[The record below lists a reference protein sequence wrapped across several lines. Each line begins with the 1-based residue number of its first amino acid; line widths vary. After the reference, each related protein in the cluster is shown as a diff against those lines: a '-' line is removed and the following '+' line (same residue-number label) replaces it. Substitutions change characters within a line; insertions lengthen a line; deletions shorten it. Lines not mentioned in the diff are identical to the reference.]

1 MDNDELIEKLLGVED
16 QIGAAYESLVEL
28 RDELK
33 TAGRKKD
40 YQALNEVI
48 DRLGRY
54 GRMFGEMRE
63 SWGAPAD

>member
-1 MDNDELIEKLLGVED
+1 MDNDEVIEKLLGVED

-28 RDELK
+28 RDDLK
-33 TAGRKKD
+33 AAGRKKD

-63 SWGAPAD
+63 SWGAPND

>member
-1 MDNDELIEKLLGVED
+1 MDEDELTERVLAAEEKLGEAYQLLGE
-16 QIGAAYESLVEL
+16 I

-40 YQALNEVI
+40 YQALNEVL

-54 GRMFGEMRE
+54 GRMLGEMRA
-63 SWGAPAD
+63 SWGAPLD